1 MNSDAIYPTDVD
13 TTADRPVW
21 GRGVLASWFGMTPSR
36 SDEIAKYK
44 LSIRDVLLLLVG
56 CAGMYG
62 AQVARDS
69 GLRSDMRNLQTSFE
83 ASRDSQERE
92 IAQWRAETK
101 LNAVDIAITQKEVA
115 ELKGILM
122 GAGIKGVAAVPK

>member
-1 MNSDAIYPTDVD
+1 MDLAHANTFDDYAPE
-13 TTADRPVW
+13 R
-21 GRGVLASWFGMTPSR
+21 RGVLASYDAVTPSR
-36 SDEIAKYK
+36 SDEIARYK
-44 LSIRDVLLLLVG
+44 LSLRDVILLLVG

-83 ASRDSQERE
+83 ASRDSQEKE
-92 IAQWRAETK
+92 IALWRAETK

-122 GAGIKGVAAVPK
+122 GAGIKGVASVPK

>member
-1 MNSDAIYPTDVD
+1 MVEA
-13 TTADRPVW
+13 TATQVEWAAWP
-21 GRGVLASWFGMTPSR
+21 RGVLASLVGMTPTR
-36 SDEIAKYK
+36 SDEIARYK
-44 LSIRDVLLLLVG
+44 LSLRDVLLLLVG

-83 ASRDSQERE
+83 ASRDSQEKE
-92 IAQWRAETK
+92 IALWRAETK
-101 LNAVDIAITQKEVA
+101 LNSVDIAITQKEVA

-122 GAGIKGVAAVPK
+122 GAGIKGVASVPK

>member
-1 MNSDAIYPTDVD
+1 MAL
-13 TTADRPVW
+13 ADSATFDQRSPW
-21 GRGVLASWFGMTPSR
+21 GRGVLASYDAVTPNR
-36 SDEIAKYK
+36 ADEIAKHK
-44 LSIRDVLLLLVG
+44 ITVRDAVLVLIG

-83 ASRDSQERE
+83 DARESQQKE
-92 IAQWRAETK
+92 IALWRAETK
-101 LNAVDIAITQKEVA
+101 LNAVDLATVQKEVA

-122 GAGIKGVAAVPK
+122 GAGIKGLPK